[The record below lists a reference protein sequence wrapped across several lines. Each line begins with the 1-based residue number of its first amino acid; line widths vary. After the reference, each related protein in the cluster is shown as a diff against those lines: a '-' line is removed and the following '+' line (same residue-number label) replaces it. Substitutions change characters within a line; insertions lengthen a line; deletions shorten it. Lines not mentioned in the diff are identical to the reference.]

1 MDTSTAV
8 LVVVSILSVSGLFT
22 LWQTR
27 TSRQD
32 PDWRETL
39 LARWADEEAIQRNAA
54 REEIREPAA

>member
-1 MDTSTAV
+1 MDIWAI
-8 LVVVSILSVSGLFT
+8 LVVISILSVSGLFT

-39 LARWADEEAIQRNAA
+39 LARWTDEAAIEAEA
-54 REEIREPAA
+54 RSKQE